1 MVKKKINCG
10 SNKIHIVSFLFGSG
24 FSLEFLCT
32 YIVPKTVEKEQD
44 DYL

>member
-1 MVKKKINCG
+1 MVMKKINYG
-10 SNKIHIVSFLFGSG
+10 SNKLHIVSY
-24 FSLEFLCT
+24 LEVDFLCT